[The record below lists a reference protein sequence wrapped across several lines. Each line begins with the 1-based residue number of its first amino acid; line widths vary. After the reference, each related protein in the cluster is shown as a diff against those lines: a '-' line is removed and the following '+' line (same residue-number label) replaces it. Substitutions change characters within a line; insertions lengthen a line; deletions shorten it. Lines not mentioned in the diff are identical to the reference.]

1 MVKYL
6 SEFGGVMLTS
16 VVFSASVQATEVEPP
31 STQPDMAQLSVK
43 QQSMANPLQRVDTS
57 TVMLSVTQV
66 QPLVALQ
73 SGPLSDINTFGVLP
87 QDGDVL
93 DAGSF
98 TITIDQSFIAGLAT
112 TAPGDYALKGQFVV
126 QSGVILTVN
135 GDWDASQNGIQNVLN
150 GNGQVLFD
158 GPAGVTRNYKAASG
172 YYRKPSLLVQ
182 SSKADK
188 AFFGLKPGAL
198 ASFVYNKQGYLGSN
212 IQGGNVHLNGFSTG
226 YIHDGYNSVATQDC
240 IMPNVLFTNSGRFS
254 LRYFALENGTCDL
267 QNLTM
272 LSPTVATAFA
282 TGGIAGDGA
291 QSELFNLNGL
301 SVDGG
306 VEYYSRPEF
315 MMNDWVVKD
324 FTATLPQQGW
334 QDVDSWLLFNGY
346 LVPVGSASTSNIY
359 FRAEKYNPYGYGM
372 GAGHMTGRT
381 LREID
386 SVVFDFVNLDGSEPG
401 DMYLFGGPGDTDET
415 VKI

>member
-1 MVKYL
+1 
-6 SEFGGVMLTS
+6 MLTS

-31 STQPDMAQLSVK
+31 STQPDMVQLSL
-43 QQSMANPLQRVDTS
+43 ANPLQPADTS

-73 SGPLSDINTFGVLP
+73 SGALSDINTFGVLP

-93 DAGSF
+93 DAGGF
-98 TITIDQSFIAGLAT
+98 TITIDQSFIAGLAS
-112 TAPGDYALKGQFVV
+112 TASGDYALKGQFVV

-135 GDWDASQNGIQNVLN
+135 GDWDASENGIQNVLN

-226 YIHDGYNSVATQDC
+226 YI
-240 IMPNVLFTNSGRFS
+240 
-254 LRYFALENGTCDL
+254 
-267 QNLTM
+267 
-272 LSPTVATAFA
+272 
-282 TGGIAGDGA
+282 
-291 QSELFNLNGL
+291 
-301 SVDGG
+301 
-306 VEYYSRPEF
+306 
-315 MMNDWVVKD
+315 
-324 FTATLPQQGW
+324 
-334 QDVDSWLLFNGY
+334 
-346 LVPVGSASTSNIY
+346 
-359 FRAEKYNPYGYGM
+359 
-372 GAGHMTGRT
+372 
-381 LREID
+381 
-386 SVVFDFVNLDGSEPG
+386 
-401 DMYLFGGPGDTDET
+401 
-415 VKI
+415 